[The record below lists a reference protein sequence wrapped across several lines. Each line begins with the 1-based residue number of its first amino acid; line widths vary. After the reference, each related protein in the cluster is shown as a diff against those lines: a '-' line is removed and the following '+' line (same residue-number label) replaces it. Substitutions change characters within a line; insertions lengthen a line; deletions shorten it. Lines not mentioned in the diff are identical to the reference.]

1 MLGHVRTGGNWN
13 DNEKLEHINVLEM
26 KAILFGL
33 KSLCSYLSHQH
44 IRIRTDSL
52 TCVYYINKKGGS
64 KSEKCNS
71 LALEIWEWC
80 ISKNIFISAQHISG
94 TDNFFG

>member
-1 MLGHVRTGGNWN
+1 MWGCVLGHVRTGGNWN
-13 DNEKLEHINVLEM
+13 DNEKLEYINVLEM

-33 KSLCSYLSHQH
+33 KSLCSYHQQ

-52 TCVYYINKKGGS
+52 TCVFYINKKGGS

-71 LALEIWEWC
+71 LALEI
-80 ISKNIFISAQHISG
+80 
-94 TDNFFG
+94 